1 MRLYARDW
9 ARWVLFVLAGLLSA
23 PAPLWAQETP
33 VPEPAL
39 EAEPGA
45 EAEIDPRDVLDRQ
58 TFMTA
63 APKGSLT
70 IQNENDVFGDG
81 TDRHY
86 TNGIRVS
93 YVFPA
98 RKLPPLARF
107 LRSITPFIEREAE
120 MRVMGAVG
128 QNIFTPS
135 DIRERAL
142 IADDRPYAGWLYA
155 EIGLSV
161 LDGRVRDSA
170 VLSLGVVGPAS
181 LAKETQRWWHGVIGV
196 EKPEGWAN
204 QLRNEPAVLFLFERE
219 WLSRRRAVTGRL
231 QVDFSPRLGFALG
244 NVFDYAAAGGMIRLG
259 PELPRDFGVP
269 RIRPSLPGSGLFAP
283 PQDGFDWYV
292 FAGSEVRLVARNIFL
307 DGNTFRKSHSVDK
320 KLLVLDA
327 QAGLAMTVDLYG
339 TPMRFSYALVFR
351 SKEFEGQTKANVFGS
366 ISASVQF

>member
-9 ARWVLFVLAGLLSA
+9 PRWNLFALVGLLWA
-23 PAPLWAQETP
+23 PAPLWAQEVP
-33 VPEPAL
+33 VPEPAPQP
-39 EAEPGA
+39 EVEV
-45 EAEIDPRDVLDRQ
+45 EIDPHDILDRQ

-70 IQNENDVFGDG
+70 VQLENDVFGGG

-86 TNGIRVS
+86 TNGMRIS

-98 RKLPPLARF
+98 HKLPPLARF
-107 LRSITPFIEREAE
+107 LRSITPFIDRHAE

-135 DIRERAL
+135 DILDTAL
-142 IADDRPYAGWLYA
+142 IAGDRPYAGWLYA

-181 LAKETQRWWHGVIGV
+181 LAKDTQRWWHGVIGV

-219 WLSRRRAVTGRL
+219 WLTRRPL
-231 QVDFSPRLGFALG
+231 IEDKLYVDFSPRAGFALG
-244 NVFDYAAAGGMIRLG
+244 NVFDYVAAGGMIRLG
-259 PELPRDFGVP
+259 PNLPRDFGVP

-283 PQDGFDWYV
+283 PDHGFDWYL
-292 FAGSEVRLVARNIFL
+292 FAGGEVRFVARNIFL
-307 DGNTFRKSHSVDK
+307 DGNTFASSHSVDK
-320 KLLVLDA
+320 KPFVFDA
-327 QAGLAMTVDLYG
+327 QIGAALTLNLSGAPLRL
-339 TPMRFSYALVFR
+339 SYALVFR
-351 SKEFEGQTKANVFGS
+351 SKEFKAQTQANVFGS

>member
-1 MRLYARDW
+1 MRLYARH
-9 ARWVLFVLAGLLSA
+9 RVGWVLFVLVG
-23 PAPLWAQETP
+23 PLWAPARLSAQEVP
-33 VPEPAL
+33 VPEPAPQP
-39 EAEPGA
+39 EA
-45 EAEIDPRDVLDRQ
+45 EAEIDPQDVLDRQ

-70 IQNENDVFGDG
+70 VQLENDVLGGG

-86 TNGIRVS
+86 TNGLRVS

-107 LRSITPFIEREAE
+107 LRSITPFIDRQAE

-135 DIRERAL
+135 DILDTAL
-142 IADDRPYAGWLYA
+142 IAADRPYAGWLYA

-181 LAKETQRWWHGVIGV
+181 LAKETQRWWHGVINV

-219 WLSRRRAVTGRL
+219 WLTRRPL
-231 QVDFSPRLGFALG
+231 IEDKLYVDFSPRAGFALG
-244 NVFDYAAAGGMIRLG
+244 NVFDYVAAGGMIRLG
-259 PELPRDFGVP
+259 PNLPRDFGVP
-269 RIRPSLPGSGLFAP
+269 RIRPSLPGSGLFASP
-283 PQDGFDWYV
+283 AHGIDWYI
-292 FAGSEVRLVARNIFL
+292 FAGGEARLVARNIFL
-307 DGNTFRKSHSVDK
+307 DGNTFRNSHSVDK
-320 KLLVLDA
+320 KLLVFDA
-327 QAGLAMTVDLYG
+327 QAGLGMTLDLYG
-339 TPMRFSYALVFR
+339 APMRFSYALVFR
-351 SKEFEGQTKANVFGS
+351 SKEFEGQTKANAFGS
-366 ISASVQF
+366 ISFSVQF